1 MKRQVLSLLAL
12 LNALFIYSQN
22 PYIVTT
28 TSSPSNPENEE
39 EYFTETNFPLLT
51 LCQWEPGMR
60 FMFIPDS
67 KDRFKPLL
75 TSAET
80 ERDIDNHK
88 FTYKILEFKGTDE
101 VKKETYVS
109 TNYHT
114 RFLFVCEEQELYHE
128 VKNQRL
134 NDICTH
140 NPKYSLNGLVYL
152 SDVDK
157 ARDLLPGKVL
167 YTQSPHVRKDDS
179 NSHSGYREVSLPV
192 HSRITVTNVGVGSKA
207 YPVKIIFEDDK
218 GESYYMEVA
227 LSRTNSGMD
236 RDDFTADK
244 KYNYFSNAFT
254 FNDPSVKASEALKSK
269 YSGLALYPRGSLEV
283 FPNSIENKES
293 YTLLK
298 YTPLTIEDIECVPD
312 SPTNAILK
320 LKDRNGNTYYKK
332 VNLKY
337 DIFVKN
343 NDYIEDLFGFGDL
356 RKKHPSV
363 TEENWAFISLGE
375 IRPGMTAEECRLAL
389 GSPIQIRQKRDS
401 RFETWFYQG
410 QTVEFEN
417 GTILR
422 SEGKLF

>member
-1 MKRQVLSLLAL
+1 
-12 LNALFIYSQN
+12 
-22 PYIVTT
+22 
-28 TSSPSNPENEE
+28 
-39 EYFTETNFPLLT
+39 
-51 LCQWEPGMR
+51 MR

-244 KYNYFSNAFT
+244 KYNYFPNAFT

-298 YTPLTIEDIECVPD
+298 YTPLTIEDIERVPD

-332 VNLKY
+332 VDLKY

-417 GTILR
+417 GTIL
-422 SEGKLF
+422 